1 MTPDREHPDGWRG
14 RIGLIIPSSNRLSE
28 PQLARYSPPGVQ
40 FHTTRLRMTG
50 VHHAPP
56 LETLERIRGAAAMLA
71 DAKVDLILFHCT
83 ANSMEGGPGADE
95 TIASAIREATGV
107 PATTTATAILAALRA
122 LAMRRFVLLSPYS
135 DETNAHEVR
144 FLEGNGFDVLAAYG
158 LNLPSSDAYISYPPD
173 AWYER
178 VMERLDDR
186 ADGYFLSCTNIR
198 AFEIIEELEAATGKP
213 VIASNQ
219 ASLWHAL
226 RLIGVPDAVPGLGR
240 LLAEPSGVP
249 A

>member
-1 MTPDREHPDGWRG
+1 MPDPVQLDGSRG

-28 PQLARYSPPGVQ
+28 PQLTRYSPPGVQ

-50 VHHAPP
+50 AYHAPP
-56 LETLERIRGAAAMLA
+56 LETLERIRGAATMLA

-95 TIASAIREATGV
+95 AIASAIRDATGV
-107 PATTTATAILAALRA
+107 PATTTATAVAAALRA
-122 LAMRRFVLLSPYS
+122 LDVRRFVLLSPYS
-135 DETNAHEVR
+135 DETNAHEVE
-144 FLEGNGFDVLAAYG
+144 FLTGNGFEVLAAHG
-158 LNLPSSDAYISYPPD
+158 LNLPGSDAYISYPPD

-178 VMERLDDR
+178 VMERLDER

-198 AFEIIEELEAATGKP
+198 AFEVIEELEAATGKP
-213 VIASNQ
+213 VVASNQ

-226 RLIGVPDAVPGLGR
+226 RRIGVPDAVPGLGR

>member
-1 MTPDREHPDGWRG
+1 MTADPNRPDGWRG

-28 PQLARYSPPGVQ
+28 PQLTRHAPPGVQ
-40 FHTTRLRMTG
+40 IHTTRLRMTG
-50 VHHAPP
+50 QYHAPP
-56 LETLERIRGAAAMLA
+56 LETLEHIRGAAALLA
-71 DAKVDLILFHCT
+71 DAKVNLILFHCT
-83 ANSMEGGPGADE
+83 ANSMEGGPGADQ
-95 TIASAIREATGV
+95 TIADAIREATGV

-122 LAMRRFVLLSPYS
+122 LEMRRFVLLSPYS

-144 FLEGNGFDVLAAYG
+144 FLEGNGFEVRAAHG
-158 LNLPSSDAYISYPPD
+158 LNLPSSDAYISYPPAEWYARTLERRD
-173 AWYER
+173 A
-178 VMERLDDR
+178 R

-198 AFEIIEELEAATGKP
+198 AFEIIEGLEAALGKP
-213 VIASNQ
+213 VVASNQ

-240 LLAEPSGVP
+240 LLAAPSAVP

>member
-1 MTPDREHPDGWRG
+1 VTPDQDHPDGWRG
-14 RIGLIIPSSNRLSE
+14 RIGLIIPSGNRLSE
-28 PQLARYSPPGVQ
+28 PQLARHSPPGVQ

-50 VHHAPP
+50 AYHAPP
-56 LETLERIRGAAAMLA
+56 LETLDRIRGAAAMLA

-95 TIASAIREATGV
+95 AIASAIREATGV
-107 PATTTATAILAALRA
+107 PATTTATAVMAALRA
-122 LAMRRFVLLSPYS
+122 LDVRRCVLLSPYS
-135 DETNAHEVR
+135 DETNAHEVQ
-144 FLEGNGFDVLAAYG
+144 FLAGNGFDVLSAYG
-158 LNLPSSDAYISYPPD
+158 LNLPSGDDYVSYSPA

-178 VMERLDDR
+178 VMERLDER

-198 AFEIIEELEAATGKP
+198 AFEIVEQLEAATGKP
-213 VIASNQ
+213 VVASNQ

-226 RLIGVPDAVPGLGR
+226 RLISVPDAVPGLGR

>member
-1 MTPDREHPDGWRG
+1 MIPDQEHPDGWRG

-28 PQLARYSPPGVQ
+28 PQLTRHSPPGVQ

-50 VHHAPP
+50 AYHAPP
-56 LETLERIRGAAAMLA
+56 LETLERVRGAAAMLA

-83 ANSMEGGPGADE
+83 ANSMEGGPGADDA
-95 TIASAIREATGV
+95 IAATIREATGV
-107 PATTTATAILAALRA
+107 PATTTATAVMAALRA
-122 LAMRRFVLLSPYS
+122 LDVRRFVLLSPYS
-135 DETNAHEVR
+135 DATNAHEVH
-144 FLEGNGFDVLAAYG
+144 FLEGNGFEVLAAHG
-158 LNLPSSDAYISYPPD
+158 LNLPSSDAYISYPPA

-178 VMERLDDR
+178 VMERLDER

-198 AFEIIEELEAATGKP
+198 AFEIIEQLEAATGKP
-213 VIASNQ
+213 VVASNQ